1 MLCPTNMGSMG
12 WQVSTELRKLL
23 ALVAMD
29 WMSTKQEGRKTNI
42 RKRRVVK
49 VSTRVLGQAKTLEE
63 VTSASTR
70 ASTKVARGGEQGQG

>member
-1 MLCPTNMGSMG
+1 MG

>member
-1 MLCPTNMGSMG
+1 MG

-42 RKRRVVK
+42 RTWKVVK
-49 VSTRVLGQAKTLEE
+49 VSTRVLGQGKTLEE

-70 ASTKVARGGEQGQG
+70 ASTKVERGGEQGRG

>member
-1 MLCPTNMGSMG
+1 MG

-42 RKRRVVK
+42 K

-63 VTSASTR
+63 VTRGSTR
-70 ASTKVARGGEQGQG
+70 ASTKVERGGEQGQG

>member
-1 MLCPTNMGSMG
+1 MG

-42 RKRRVVK
+42 RTWTVVK
-49 VSTRVLGQAKTLEE
+49 VSTRVMGQAKTPVE

-70 ASTKVARGGEQGQG
+70 ASTKVAREGEQGQG